1 MTSAGGFGPTDVF
14 WRKRS
19 DNVAAATCFCLCES
33 EATATQHDVGHSV
46 VATGRGVLRLSSSIS
61 VGVWNPEKGTISE
74 FISPPSEEGVFCTCR
89 FAFGT
94 REICLMKIN
103 LNYCSVIEGD

>member
-1 MTSAGGFGPTDVF
+1 VTSAGGFEPTDVF
-14 WRKRS
+14 CAKAKRQRH
-19 DNVAAATCFCLCES
+19 N
-33 EATATQHDVGHSV
+33 VGHSV
-46 VATGRGVLRLSSSIS
+46 IATGRGVLRLSSSIS
-61 VGVWNPEKGTISE
+61 VGVWNPKKGTISE

-94 REICLMKIN
+94 REIYLMKIN